1 MIIPDRRKSIRVIL
15 TGALLCVLAAA
26 FAAAVPGIPAQAAP
40 HALQDPTSVNELT
53 LPYVECCRNEDFAN
67 LRTGPSAMDYPGIG
81 MLTLGEKAKVVGKSK
96 AGLWLLIEYPSAPG
110 GTAWVYAELVILYSG
125 EEPIPVVAAPPTP
138 TPKSAATIDPTFVA
152 QLAFSQPTRLPTFT
166 PAPLEPTITLPP
178 AATASGEGG
187 LPPAVFIIGLFMLG
201 TFGAI
206 LSAVVRR

>member
-1 MIIPDRRKSIRVIL
+1 MLSVDHKNRTLKTLVMFLLGVAVLLPWAA
-15 TGALLCVLAAA
+15 TALPVH
-26 FAAAVPGIPAQAAP
+26 AAP
-40 HALQDPTSVNELT
+40 PALQDPTLVDEIT

-81 MLTLGEKAKVVGKSK
+81 TLTMGEKAKVIGKSK
-96 AGLWLLIEYPSAPG
+96 AGSWLLIEYPSAPG
-110 GTAWVYAELVILYSG
+110 GNAWVYAELVILYSG
-125 EEPIPVVAAPPTP
+125 EKPIPIVAAPPTP
-138 TPKSAATIDPTFVA
+138 TPQYVTTIDPTFVA

-166 PAPLEPTITLPP
+166 PAPLVATITLPP
-178 AATASGEGG
+178 AVSAAGAGG